1 MVKTDK
7 SILEQLET
15 PSFLEQVLRDYKAF
29 REASEME
36 RFRVYED
43 DYILS
48 ILRYIKDTPLVD
60 LYPVTLSDGR
70 HAALLGVNGSTERY
84 PLNGDNHE
92 AFEVNRL
99 CSWVEAF
106 AVRDEI
112 FVWLYETLFF
122 LLTKDLPVEF
132 TDEDK
137 ENLLLTCHDW
147 LLLTTH
153 TPEEPNSPLLIDP
166 TFDPEVI
173 EEAGLLFTES
183 LKHLYEKE
191 N

>member
-70 HAALLGVNGSTERY
+70 HAALLGVYGSTERY

-92 AFEVNRL
+92 VFEVNRL

-106 AVRDEI
+106 SVRDEI
-112 FVWLYETLFF
+112 LVWLYETLFF

-153 TPEEPNSPLLIDP
+153 APKDPNSPLLIDP
-166 TFDPEVI
+166 TMDMDKL
-173 EEAGLLFTES
+173 EEYGLLMTDSPE
-183 LKHLYEKE
+183 HLYEKE

>member
-70 HAALLGVNGSTERY
+70 HAALLGVYGSTERY
-84 PLNGDNHE
+84 PLNGDNHKV
-92 AFEVNRL
+92 FEVNRL

-153 TPEEPNSPLLIDP
+153 APKDPNSPLLIDP
-166 TFDPEVI
+166 TMDMDKL
-173 EEAGLLFTES
+173 EEYGLLMTDSPE
-183 LKHLYEKE
+183 HLYEKE

>member
-92 AFEVNRL
+92 VFEVNRL

-106 AVRDEI
+106 SVRDEI
-112 FVWLYETLFF
+112 LVWLYETLFF

-153 TPEEPNSPLLIDP
+153 APKDPNSPLLIDP
-166 TFDPEVI
+166 TMDMDKL
-173 EEAGLLFTES
+173 EEYGLLMTDSPE
-183 LKHLYEKE
+183 HLYEKE

>member
-36 RFRVYED
+36 LFRVYED

-70 HAALLGVNGSTERY
+70 HAALLGVYGSTERY

-92 AFEVNRL
+92 VFEVNRL

-106 AVRDEI
+106 SMRDEI
-112 FVWLYETLFF
+112 LVWLYETLFF

-153 TPEEPNSPLLIDP
+153 APKDPNSPLLIDP
-166 TFDPEVI
+166 TMDMDKL
-173 EEAGLLFTES
+173 EEYGLLMTDSPE
-183 LKHLYEKE
+183 HLYEKG

>member
-7 SILEQLET
+7 DILEQLEA

-70 HAALLGVNGSTERY
+70 HAAFLGVYGSTEHY
-84 PLNGDNHE
+84 PLNKDTQE
-92 AFEVNRL
+92 VFEVNRL

-106 AVRDEI
+106 SVRDEI
-112 FVWLYETLFF
+112 LVWLYETLFF

-153 TPEEPNSPLLIDP
+153 APKDPNSPLLIDP
-166 TFDPEVI
+166 TMDMDKL
-173 EEAGLLFTES
+173 EEYGLLMTDSPE
-183 LKHLYEKE
+183 HLYEKE

>member
-70 HAALLGVNGSTERY
+70 HAALLGVYGSTERY

-92 AFEVNRL
+92 VFEVNRL
-99 CSWVEAF
+99 CSWGEAF
-106 AVRDEI
+106 SVRDEI
-112 FVWLYETLFF
+112 LVWLYETLFF

-153 TPEEPNSPLLIDP
+153 APKDPNSPLLIDP
-166 TFDPEVI
+166 TMDMDKL
-173 EEAGLLFTES
+173 EEYGLLMTDSPE
-183 LKHLYEKE
+183 HLYEKE

>member
-60 LYPVTLSDGR
+60 LYPVTLSGGR
-70 HAALLGVNGSTERY
+70 HAALLGVYGSTERY

-92 AFEVNRL
+92 VFEVNRL
-99 CSWVEAF
+99 CSWGEAF
-106 AVRDEI
+106 SVRDEI
-112 FVWLYETLFF
+112 LVWLYETLFF

-153 TPEEPNSPLLIDP
+153 APKDPNSPLLIDP
-166 TFDPEVI
+166 TMDMDKL
-173 EEAGLLFTES
+173 EEYGLLMTDSPE
-183 LKHLYEKE
+183 HLYEKE

>member
-70 HAALLGVNGSTERY
+70 HAAFLGVYGSTEHY
-84 PLNGDNHE
+84 PLNKDTQE
-92 AFEVNRL
+92 VFEVNRL

-106 AVRDEI
+106 SVRDEI
-112 FVWLYETLFF
+112 LVWLYETLFF

-153 TPEEPNSPLLIDP
+153 APKDPNSPLLIDP
-166 TFDPEVI
+166 TMDMDKL
-173 EEAGLLFTES
+173 EEYGLLMTDSPE
-183 LKHLYEKE
+183 HLYEKE

>member
-36 RFRVYED
+36 LFRVYED

-70 HAALLGVNGSTERY
+70 HAALLGVYGSTERY

-92 AFEVNRL
+92 VFEVNRL

-106 AVRDEI
+106 SMRDEI
-112 FVWLYETLFF
+112 LVWLYETLFF

-153 TPEEPNSPLLIDP
+153 APKDPNSPLLIDP
-166 TFDPEVI
+166 TMDMDKL
-173 EEAGLLFTES
+173 EEYGLLMTDSPE
-183 LKHLYEKE
+183 HLYEKE